1 MNRVDNI
8 FLVGPM
14 GAGKTTIGRTLATQL
29 GKRFLDC
36 DHEIEERTGASIP
49 LIFEIEGEAGF
60 RRRETQ
66 VLSELAEDS
75 GIVLATGGGA
85 ILAQE
90 NRERLKTRGVVVY
103 LQAPIE
109 VLVKRT
115 AHDRNR
121 PLLANVDRRAKLTEL
136 MKLREPLYREVAD
149 IVVSTGG
156 RPATAVVR
164 DIVKQLM
171 ELQSDAAAER

>member
-1 MNRVDNI
+1 MKKTDNI

-14 GAGKTTIGRTLATQL
+14 GAGKSTIGRALASQL
-29 GKRFLDC
+29 GMRFLDC
-36 DHEIEERTGASIP
+36 DHEIEKRTGASIP

-66 VLSELAEDS
+66 ALEELTQET
-75 GIVLATGGGA
+75 GLILATGGGA
-85 ILAQE
+85 VLAEE
-90 NRERLKTRGVVVY
+90 NRHLLTSSGTVVY
-103 LQAPIE
+103 LQAPID

-136 MKLREPLYREVAD
+136 MKVREPLYRAVAD
-149 IVVSTGG
+149 ITVSSGG
-156 RPATAVVR
+156 RPATAVAR
-164 DIVKQLM
+164 DIVKQLKEM
-171 ELQSDAAAER
+171 RHHATADR